1 MADRIFITALAVQ
14 AYHGVLHHEAQL
26 GQPFFL
32 DIDMAV
38 NLKAAGK
45 SDDLADT
52 VSYADVASVATK
64 AFTDQRFQLIEAAGE
79 AVASAILNGFPK
91 VLSVTVTVHKPQAPI
106 GALARDIGIAIFRCR
121 T

>member
-1 MADRIFITALAVQ
+1 MADRIFLTALAVH
-14 AYHGVLHHEAQL
+14 AHHGVLHHEAEL

-38 NLKAAGK
+38 DLAAAGK

-52 VSYADVASVATK
+52 VSYADVATTAMK
-64 AFTDQRFQLIEAAGE
+64 AFTDQRFKLIEAAGA
-79 AVASAILNGFPK
+79 AVAEAILQGFPK
-91 VLSVTVTVHKPQAPI
+91 VERVTITVHKPQAPI
-106 GALARDIGIAIFRCR
+106 GALASDIGIAISRCR

>member
-1 MADRIFITALAVQ
+1 MADRIFITALAVH
-14 AYHGVLHHEAQL
+14 AHHGVLHHEAEL

-38 NLKAAGK
+38 DLAAAGR

-52 VSYADVASVATK
+52 VSYADVASVATR
-64 AFTDQRFQLIEAAGE
+64 AFTSQRFKLIEAAGV
-79 AVASAILNGFPK
+79 AVAEAILKGFPK
-91 VLSVTVTVHKPQAPI
+91 VQSVTITVHKPQAPI
-106 GALARDIGIAIFRCR
+106 GALASDIGIVLSRCR